1 MTFSPARRCLLARMR
16 GARQGRVI
24 APALLAGAL
33 VACSGSVEVQDV
45 EAAPE
50 PATGGAP
57 WPAPSD
63 PLDRAVAAGLEPETQ
78 EFLNFHVH
86 AHLDV
91 FVNGSPVEVP
101 AGIGIDIT
109 DPAVHTTQSDLGP
122 TYGGIYP
129 GCAEPCISPLHT
141 HDPTGIVHTESAV
154 DQPNTLGQFFTE
166 WGVALTAECVGGYCS
181 PDASIQVF
189 VDGNT
194 FSGDP
199 ADIELADQLEIAIVI
214 GSPPEEV
221 PSEFPDAPST

>member
-1 MTFSPARRCLLARMR
+1 MSASRK
-16 GARQGRVI
+16 GRVI
-24 APALLAGAL
+24 APALLAAAL
-33 VACSGSVEVQDV
+33 VACSSSVEVQDV
-45 EAAPE
+45 KAAPE
-50 PATGGAP
+50 PATGGVP

-63 PLDRAVAAGLEPETQ
+63 PLDRAVAAGLEPETH

-91 FVNGSPVEVP
+91 FVNGSPIEVP

-122 TYGGIYP
+122 TYGGIDP
-129 GCAEPCISPLHT
+129 ACDEPCISPLHT

-154 DQPNTLGQFFTE
+154 DDPNTLGQFFTE

-189 VDGNT
+189 VDGET

-199 ADIELADQLEIAIVI
+199 ADIELADQSEIAIVI
-214 GSPPEEV
+214 GSPPEEI